1 MNKGES
7 VLFSVRSRLW
17 SETVAEIAT
26 SQFAISSKMVSVVS
40 RLPYDVDPGYLTPQ
54 IAIVTTHVHVT
65 GLDKPA
71 PIPLWII
78 ILAVVGGLLLLSLL
92 VLAFYKV
99 RLIN

>member
-1 MNKGES
+1 MWK
-7 VLFSVRSRLW
+7 
-17 SETVAEIAT
+17 ETVAEIA
-26 SQFAISSKMVSVVS
+26 SSEFAISSKMVSVVS

-99 RLIN
+99 RKCLFLKLIELLIVHSFF